1 MSDCFSSIKKSKQV
15 KNQYVILDNNTAI
28 LYITR
33 KGQQVPTK
41 VDIKHL
47 PMIQQFNWFI
57 MGQTETNQGYVGF
70 SRKAKGKTSYYKL
83 HRLIL
88 GIEDESV
95 FVDHIN
101 RDRFD
106 NREDNL
112 RIATRF
118 QNAYN
123 GSKYKGTINTFK
135 GVRKT
140 SSGKYECNIRANG
153 KTIYL
158 GTFLTE
164 LEAAKVY
171 DENARFYHGEF
182 AATNVSLG
190 LVTEEELRNVLVIK
204 NCECRKIKCV
214 V

>member
-1 MSDCFSSIKKSKQV
+1 MSNCFSFIKKSKRV

-41 VDIKHL
+41 VDIKYL

-57 MGQTETNQGYVGF
+57 MGQTKTNQGYVGF

-88 GIEDESV
+88 GVEDESV

-106 NREDNL
+106 NRESNL
-112 RIATRF
+112 RIATRS

-123 GSKYKGTINTFK
+123 GSKYKGTINTLK

-171 DENARFYHGEF
+171 DENARLYHGEF

-204 NCECRKIKCV
+204 QT
-214 V
+214 

>member
-1 MSDCFSSIKKSKQV
+1 MSDCFSSIKKSKRV
-15 KNQYVILDNNTAI
+15 KNRYDILDDGTAI

-41 VDIKHL
+41 IDVKYL
-47 PMIQQFNWFI
+47 PIIQKFNWFI

-70 SRKAKGKTSYYKL
+70 SRKDKGKTTYYKL

-88 GIEDESV
+88 GVEDESI

-106 NREDNL
+106 NRECNL
-112 RIATRF
+112 RTTTRF

-123 GSKYKGTINTFK
+123 CSKYKGTVNRFK
-135 GVRKT
+135 GVRRT
-140 SSGKYECNIRANG
+140 SSGKYECSIRANG
-153 KTIYL
+153 KTLYL
-158 GTFLTE
+158 GTFSTE

-171 DENARFYHGEF
+171 DENAKIYHGEF

-190 LVTEEELRNVLVIK
+190 LVTEEELKDVLVIK
-204 NCECRKIKCV
+204 TTSVKDKCV